1 MNNKIDPT
9 IFEKVNVLDHDKKL
23 FDCVI
28 YSNNY
33 VESKNEL
40 LNTIGSNFN
49 FAEFPFIGA
58 FGAKLTFWQIS
69 NLANYNHVNYIT
81 SSLKVQTQINVSK
94 NIIELNNV
102 NIPRNFCTVVIDTG
116 VSQILDLSI
125 PNNKIIK
132 FVDFINDKLTPYD
145 DNGHGTFVSS
155 VLCGDGTVSNGK
167 YAGVDTMCN
176 LIVIKALD
184 NNGEA
189 GVINIL
195 KAMQW
200 IVDNKQKYNIKVV
213 CMSFGSLTMD
223 NNDPLI
229 IGAEVLWD
237 NDICV
242 VAAAGNSGPENE
254 TIKSPGASCKIITV
268 GAIND
273 FRIDESYD
281 VSNFEVADFSSRG
294 PALGNY
300 KPDVVAPGVN
310 IKSACNFKLFKSH
323 YKTMS
328 GTSVATPMVAG
339 VCNLLLASNPKL
351 KPNDVKRLILNNAI
365 QINSNR
371 NSEGFG
377 LINCRNFVF

>member
-1 MNNKIDPT
+1 MNNKIDHT
-9 IFEKVNVLDHDKKL
+9 IFEKINVLELNKNY
-23 FDCVI
+23 FDCVV

-33 VESKNEL
+33 LQCKNEL
-40 LNTIGSNFN
+40 ERTINSKFKLE
-49 FAEFPFIGA
+49 EFPFIKA
-58 FGAKLTFWQIS
+58 FGAKLSFLQIS
-69 NLANYNHVNYIT
+69 KLANFNHVNYIT

-94 NIIELNNV
+94 NIIELKNV
-102 NIPRNFCTVVIDTG
+102 NVPHNFCTVVIDTG
-116 VSQILDLSI
+116 VGQILDLCV
-125 PNNKIIK
+125 PNNKIVK
-132 FVDFINDKLTPYD
+132 FVDFVNNKKVPYD

-155 VLCGDGTVSNGK
+155 VLCGNGTVSNGK
-167 YAGVDTMCN
+167 YAGIDTMCN

-184 NNGEA
+184 GNGEA

-200 IVDNKQKYNIKVV
+200 VVDNKQKYNIKVV
-213 CMSFGSLTMD
+213 CMSFGSSTME
-223 NNDPLI
+223 NNDPLVM
-229 IGAEVLWD
+229 GAEVLWN

-254 TIKSPGASCKIITV
+254 TIKSPGASYKIITV
-268 GAIND
+268 GAIDD
-273 FRIDESYD
+273 FREKESYD
-281 VSNFEVADFSSRG
+281 FSKFDIADFSSRG

-310 IKSACNFKLFKSH
+310 INSACNYSLFKSH

-328 GTSVATPMVAG
+328 GTSVATPIVAG
-339 VCNLLLASNPKL
+339 VCNLLIASNPKL

-377 LINCRNFVF
+377 LINCKNFVF